1 MLVTCHAIEIGVA
14 DVDVDID
21 TDLQVNFVV
30 FFVPLAVFICD
41 YLVNAIMIESGWF
54 SEICY
59 KQFKLFRQYSML
71 AQLSIW
77 KWGQMVLDGIIL
89 EL

>member
-1 MLVTCHAIEIGVA
+1 MTCHAIEIGVA

-41 YLVNAIMIESGWF
+41 YLVNAIMIENG
-54 SEICY
+54 
-59 KQFKLFRQYSML
+59 
-71 AQLSIW
+71 
-77 KWGQMVLDGIIL
+77 
-89 EL
+89 